1 MINVI
6 IADDHRIVAE
16 GLTAILDNEQ
26 DIHIEGIAS
35 AIGEAVVLVE
45 HLRPQL
51 LLLDVGMPDGDGI
64 DAISSLLAACP
75 GMRIIVLTMYAEAA
89 VVHRAMQAGAH
100 GFLVKS
106 ASAEEL
112 VEAVRTVAAGK
123 TFICQESQALID
135 LLHEAPPT
143 LTARERDV
151 LRLIVAG
158 LSQKEIADRLCLGF
172 ETVHSYT
179 KYIRKKLGCANTAS
193 LVRKAIEQ
201 HLV

>member
-1 MINVI
+1 MINVL

-26 DIHIEGIAS
+26 DIYVEGIAS

-64 DAISSLLAACP
+64 DAIPTLKAAQP
-75 GMRIIVLTMYAEAA
+75 RLRILILTMYAEAA
-89 VVHRAMQAGAH
+89 VIQRALDNGAE
-100 GFLVKS
+100 GYILKS
-106 ASAEEL
+106 ADREEL
-112 VEAVRTVAAGK
+112 ILGIDTVAAGGTYVCK
-123 TFICQESQALID
+123 EAKAL
-135 LLHEAPPT
+135 LMNSREAAPE
-143 LTARERDV
+143 LTQREREV
-151 LRLIVAG
+151 LRLVVEGRTI
-158 LSQKEIADRLCLGF
+158 KEIAEQLCLGF

>member
-6 IADDHRIVAE
+6 IADDHCIVAE

-26 DIHIEGIAS
+26 DIHVEGTAS

-64 DAISSLLAACP
+64 DAIASLLAACP

-112 VEAVRTVAAGK
+112 VEAVRTVAAGRI
-123 TFICQESQALID
+123 FLCQESQALID
-135 LLHEAPPT
+135 LLHEASPT

>member
-1 MINVI
+1 MINVL

-26 DIHIEGIAS
+26 DIYVEGIAS

-45 HLRPQL
+45 HLCPQL

-64 DAISSLLAACP
+64 DAIPQLLTACP
-75 GMRIIVLTMYAEAA
+75 GVRIIVLTMYAEAA
-89 VVHRAMQAGAH
+89 VVHRAFQGGAQ
-100 GFLVKS
+100 GFLLKS

-112 VEAVRTVAAGK
+112 VEAVRTVAEGK
-123 TFICQESQALID
+123 TFVCSEAQALTD
-135 LLHEAPPT
+135 LVREAPPM
-143 LTARERDV
+143 LTPREREV
-151 LRLIVAG
+151 LRLIVDG
-158 LSQKEIADRLCLGF
+158 YSQKEIADRLCLGF

-179 KYIRKKLGCANTAS
+179 KYIRKKLDCPNTAS
-193 LVRKAIEQ
+193 LVRKAIKQ